1 MKKAFVLFSVLIMTV
16 MTASL
21 VMAGGQSAK
30 SGGSKTIKVLLS
42 EEPSQLAAFMTVLQK
57 WAAETG
63 NSVETVVIPYDDQLT
78 KFPQM
83 ARNRDLPDL
92 VYTTRLA
99 HLYPEEFVDF
109 SKELDTSIF
118 EPKALEI
125 IGKPH
130 VFNALN
136 SLPIQF
142 TITIVYYNADAFS
155 RAGLQPPAVDKPW
168 TVAELFANG
177 KILQERGGVKY
188 GVAMD
193 FSRARYDNMMYMN
206 GGSMV
211 AKSGNTYQVAINSP
225 QNIEALQT
233 FINANN
239 AGILPKAIWAGGSTD
254 NPADY
259 FKNGD
264 VGIYFSGSWNY
275 NAFANDI
282 KSFRWDVMPSPA
294 GKAGRSAILGGSGLA
309 VPKNAANSALALQFI
324 NWFYANPANF
334 QTFLDIDK
342 GMSSLKS
349 VIYRPPT
356 TQGAAD
362 YTVMQAE
369 VANVAR
375 TFIDDE
381 DSYWRTYKDNEYRDY
396 LKQAVNGDL
405 AASAALNAFARE
417 LSESSKWA
425 IKP

>member
-1 MKKAFVLFSVLIMTV
+1 MKKIWALFLAVAIIAPV
-16 MTASL
+16 
-21 VMAGGQSAK
+21 VMAGGQKAAS
-30 SGGSKTIKVLLS
+30 SGKTLKVLLS
-42 EEPSQLAAFMTVLQK
+42 EEPSSTAAFMTVLEK

-63 NSVETVVIPYDDQLT
+63 NTVEPVVIPYDDQLT
-78 KFPQM
+78 KFPLM
-83 ARNRDLPDL
+83 AKNKDLPDV

-109 SKELDTSIF
+109 AKVIDPSIF

-125 IGKPH
+125 IAKDYI
-130 VFNALN
+130 FNQVG

-142 TITIVYYNADAFS
+142 TITIVYYNADAFAK
-155 RAGLQPPAVDKPW
+155 AGLTPPTVNNPW
-168 TVAELFANG
+168 TIEEVFANG
-177 KILQERGGVKY
+177 RKLQESGGVKY

-211 AKSGNTYQVAINSP
+211 VKDGNAYKVAINSP

-239 AGILPKAIWAGGSTD
+239 SGVMPKAIWAGGSTD

-275 NAFANDI
+275 NAFTNDI
-282 KSFRWDVMPSPA
+282 KSFKWGVMPSPR
-294 GKAGRSAILGGSGLA
+294 GKAGRSAILGGTGLA
-309 VPKNAANSALALQFI
+309 VPKKAPNRQLAEDFI
-324 NWFYANPANF
+324 KWLYTNPANF
-334 QTFLDIDK
+334 KIFLDVDK
-342 GMSSLKS
+342 GMSSLKG
-349 VIYRPPT
+349 VTYAPPGQ
-356 TQGAAD
+356 QGKAD
-362 YTVMQAE
+362 YEIMQAE
-369 VANVAR
+369 VANVTR
-375 TFIDDE
+375 LFSVDE

-405 AASAALNAFARE
+405 SATNALNAFARE

-425 IKP
+425 IAR

>member
-1 MKKAFVLFSVLIMTV
+1 MKKIWPLFLAIAIMAPV
-16 MTASL
+16 
-21 VMAGGQSAK
+21 VMAGGQKGAS
-30 SGGSKTIKVLLS
+30 SGKTLKVLLS
-42 EEPSQLAAFMTVLQK
+42 EEPSSGDALMAVLRK

-63 NSVETVVIPYDDQLT
+63 KTVEPMVIPYDDQLT
-78 KFPQM
+78 KFPLM
-83 ARNRDLPDL
+83 AKNKDLPDV

-109 SKELDTSIF
+109 SKVIDSSIF

-125 IGKPH
+125 IAKDYI
-130 VFNALN
+130 FNQVG

-142 TITIVYYNADAFS
+142 TITIVFYNADAFAK
-155 RAGLQPPAVDKPW
+155 AGLTPPTVNNPW
-168 TVAELFANG
+168 TIEEVFANG
-177 KILQERGGVKY
+177 RKLQESGGVKY

-211 AKSGNTYQVAINSP
+211 VQDGNTFKVAINSS

-239 AGILPKAIWAGGSTD
+239 SGVMPKAIWAGGSTD

-275 NAFANDI
+275 NAFTNDI
-282 KSFRWDVMPSPA
+282 KSFKWGVMPSPR
-294 GKAGRSAILGGSGLA
+294 GKAGRSAILGGTGLA
-309 VPKNAANSALALQFI
+309 VPKNAPNRQLAEDFI
-324 NWFYANPANF
+324 KWLYTNPANF
-334 QTFLDIDK
+334 KIFLDVDK
-342 GMSSLKS
+342 GMSSLKG
-349 VIYRPPT
+349 VTYEPPSQ
-356 TQGAAD
+356 QGKAD
-362 YTVMQAE
+362 YEIMQAE
-369 VANVAR
+369 VANVTR
-375 TFIDDE
+375 LFSVDE

-405 AASAALNAFARE
+405 SAADALNAFARE

-425 IKP
+425 IAK

>member
-1 MKKAFVLFSVLIMTV
+1 MKKAFFLFSIFV
-16 MTASL
+16 MIASF
-21 VMAGGQSAK
+21 VMAGGQRAK

-42 EEPSQLAAFMTVLQK
+42 EEPSQLTAFMTVLQK

-63 NSVETVVIPYDDQLT
+63 NTVEPIVIPYDDQLT

-130 VFNALN
+130 VFNALKA
-136 SLPIQF
+136 LPIQF

-155 RAGLQPPAVDKPW
+155 RASLQPPAVDKPW

-188 GVAMD
+188 GVAVD

-211 AKSGNTYQVAINSP
+211 AKTGNTWQVAINSP

-239 AGILPKAIWAGGSTD
+239 EGILPKAIWAGGSTD

-275 NAFANDI
+275 NAFVNDI
-282 KSFRWDVMPSPA
+282 KSFRWGVMPSPA
-294 GKAGRSAILGGSGLA
+294 GKAGRSAILGGTGLG
-309 VPKNAANSALALQFI
+309 VPKNSANSTLALEFVR
-324 NWFYANPANF
+324 WFYANPANF

-356 TQGAAD
+356 AQGAAD

-369 VANVAR
+369 VANVAN

-405 AASAALNAFARE
+405 SASAALNGFARE